1 MRSTGHRSFVFRS
14 RLLALI
20 WVIVGVALAAQK
32 HYLDHIHGWRGV
44 VSAVLAILLWPLL
57 LLGHQPAH
65 SPVERRYTA
74 ASWLESASS

>member
-57 LLGHQPAH
+57 LLGINLHIRP
-65 SPVERRYTA
+65 
-74 ASWLESASS
+74 